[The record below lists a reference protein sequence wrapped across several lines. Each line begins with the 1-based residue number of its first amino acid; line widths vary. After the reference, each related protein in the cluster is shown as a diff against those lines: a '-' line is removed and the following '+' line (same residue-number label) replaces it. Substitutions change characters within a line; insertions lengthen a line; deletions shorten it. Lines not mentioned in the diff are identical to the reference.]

1 MFGARAKEKVVALAE
16 KVARVVPTAVVDVV
30 LVGCNIAPPMQGPAA
45 DENGSQAT
53 RMEITVLY
61 TNASGAQERCVPCMF
76 MCSCPNISTP
86 APPALHAI
94 YIENSIYTVHRT
106 TVHQASNAPHRP
118 CEMMRH
124 IFTIS
129 DDIDSIPK

>member
-30 LVGCNIAPPMQGPAA
+30 LVGCKIAPPMQGPAA

-53 RMEITVLY
+53 RMEVTVLY
-61 TNASGAQERCVPCMF
+61 TNASGAQERYVPCMF

-94 YIENSIYTVHRT
+94 YIENSIRCTPHYIKHPMHVAPYTAH
-106 TVHQASNAPHRP
+106 
-118 CEMMRH
+118 M
-124 IFTIS
+124 
-129 DDIDSIPK
+129 